1 MSYIVITADPAKL
14 RKVRKRL
21 RRKGYAAYLPAIAR
35 VRAVAKGNKIKRR
48 RTITP
53 LMGYILV
60 QAPSEHVLDLWL
72 YDVTSTKDVRG
83 YLCENDRTAF
93 VSHASV
99 DGLRCAVRK
108 FRDTLFVMEANL
120 ASRRLRK
127 GMKARVT
134 DGTLAGKSGT
144 IEWVRGAK
152 AGLEAQLF
160 GSMRVVEVP
169 AKSLEAA

>member
-1 MSYIVITADPAKL
+1 
-14 RKVRKRL
+14 L
-21 RRKGYAAYLPAIAR
+21 RRKGYTAYLPAIAR
-35 VRAVAKGNKIKRR
+35 VRAVAKGGKLKRR

-53 LMGYILV
+53 LMSYILV

-83 YLCENDRTAF
+83 YLKQSDRPALVTDAAMTELRATIRN
-93 VSHASV
+93 VRLVLEASQV
-99 DGLRCAVRK
+99 K
-108 FRDTLFVMEANL
+108 
-120 ASRRLRK
+120 RRLRK

-144 IEWVRGAK
+144 IDWVRGAK
-152 AGLEAQLF
+152 AGLEAQIF
-160 GSMRVVEVP
+160 GSMRVIEVS

>member
-1 MSYIVITADPAKL
+1 LSYIVITADPAKL

-21 RRKGYAAYLPAIAR
+21 RRKGYTAYLPAIAR
-35 VRAVAKGNKIKRR
+35 VRAVAKGGKLKRR

-53 LMGYILV
+53 LISYILV

-83 YLCENDRTAF
+83 YLKTKESTAV
-93 VSHASV
+93 VSDLACQ
-99 DGLRCAVRK
+99 DLKKAVARFIK
-108 FRDTLFVMEANL
+108 ALNAL
-120 ASRRLRK
+120 AIHTALRK

-134 DGTLAGKSGT
+134 DGTLAGKSGQ
-144 IEWVRGAK
+144 IQWIRGAK

-169 AKSLEAA
+169 AKSLVAA

>member
-1 MSYIVITADPAKL
+1 MSYIVITADPSKL
-14 RKVRKRL
+14 RLVRRRL

-35 VRAVAKGNKIKRR
+35 VRAVAKGGKLKRR

-53 LMGYILV
+53 LMSYILV
-60 QAPSEHVLDLWL
+60 QVPSEHVLDLWL

-83 YLCENDRTAF
+83 YLKQSDMPALVTDAAMTE
-93 VSHASV
+93 
-99 DGLRCAVRK
+99 LRATIRNVR
-108 FRDTLFVMEANL
+108 FMMEAS
-120 ASRRLRK
+120 AAKRRLRK

-144 IEWVRGAK
+144 IEWVRGARI
-152 AGLEAQLF
+152 GLEAQLF

-169 AKSLEAA
+169 ASALEAA

>member
-1 MSYIVITADPAKL
+1 MSSWIVITADPAKL

-21 RRKGYAAYLPAIAR
+21 RRKGYQAYLPAIAR

-53 LMGYILV
+53 LMSYILV

-72 YDVTSTKDVRG
+72 YDVTSTEDVRG
-83 YLCENDRTAF
+83 YLKQSDMPALVTDAAMTE
-93 VSHASV
+93 
-99 DGLRCAVRK
+99 LRATIRNVR
-108 FRDTLFVMEANL
+108 FMMEAS
-120 ASRRLRK
+120 AAKRRLRK

-144 IEWVRGAK
+144 IEWVRGARI
-152 AGLEAQLF
+152 GLEAQLF

-169 AKSLEAA
+169 ASALEAA